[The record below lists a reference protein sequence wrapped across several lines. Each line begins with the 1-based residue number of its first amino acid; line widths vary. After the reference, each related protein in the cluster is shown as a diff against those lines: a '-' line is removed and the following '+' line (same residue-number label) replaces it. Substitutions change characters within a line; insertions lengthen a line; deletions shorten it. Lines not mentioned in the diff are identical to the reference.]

1 MSAQSAST
9 ALNPPEVSIAKRR
22 PKYWP
27 TIILL
32 AADIFWTAL
41 AFYLAHQLRLNTE
54 YPRPQNIPSFRF
66 YLPMLVVQEICIIG
80 LFFFY
85 KLYHRKRSLSH
96 LDELASLFGAVS
108 VGTTIAT
115 AVISFA
121 FKSDFDYPR
130 LMIVYAWALTF
141 VLIGMSR
148 IFYARVLWW
157 LQARGFGETKVIV
170 VGAGETGRMIA
181 NAIEKSPGLGYRLVG
196 IVDDR
201 PINPVSRGADGGD
214 FSAPWLGP
222 TTQLGALIE
231 QYQVGEVF
239 VGMPEASHQ
248 KILNIISN
256 AQRDQVGIKVFPDLF
271 QIIASPVGIGDL
283 NGLPMVTVRDV
294 ALRGWR
300 LTLKRI
306 IDVIIAG
313 IVLIF
318 MSPIMLLTAVLI
330 KLDSPG
336 PVFYSQ
342 VRMGLDA
349 KPFKMLKFRSMRVD
363 AEADGPGW
371 TVKGDPRKTRLG
383 AILRKFHIDEL
394 PQFINVLL
402 GDMSVVG
409 PRPERP
415 VFVEQF
421 RRLVPRYMERHQEK
435 AGITGWA
442 QVNGLRGDTSI
453 VERTKYDLY
462 YIENWSLAFDF
473 KIILRTIWVSLLG
486 QSE

>member
-1 MSAQSAST
+1 M
-9 ALNPPEVSIAKRR
+9 NRR
-22 PKYWP
+22 PRYLA
-27 TIILL
+27 TVILV
-32 AADIFWTAL
+32 AL
-41 AFYLAHQLRLNTE
+41 DAGFVAVAFYLAHRLRVLSE
-54 YPRPQNIPSFRF
+54 YPPPQNIQNFRF
-66 YLPMLVVQEICIIG
+66 YLPMLLAQEVCIIG
-80 LFFFY
+80 MFFFY
-85 KLYHRKRSLSH
+85 KLYHRKRSTSH
-96 LDELASLFGAVS
+96 LDEVAAIFGAVS

-115 AVISFA
+115 AAISFF

-141 VLIGMSR
+141 VLVAL
-148 IFYARVLWW
+148 ARTAHARLQWS
-157 LQARGFGETKVIV
+157 LQARGFGETKVLV
-170 VGAGETGRMIA
+170 VGGGETGQMIA
-181 NAIEKSPGLGYRLVG
+181 NAIQKSPGLGYRLVG
-196 IVDDR
+196 VVDDK
-201 PINPVSRGADGGD
+201 PTNGE

-222 TTQLGALIE
+222 TAQLGELIDR
-231 QYQVGEVF
+231 YQVGEVF

-248 KILNIISN
+248 KILQIISN
-256 AQRDQVGIKVFPDLF
+256 AQRDQVGIKVFPDIF

-306 IDVIIAG
+306 VD
-313 IVLIF
+313 VLIAACALVF
-318 MSPIMLLTAVLI
+318 TSPVMLLSAMLI

-336 PVFYSQ
+336 PVFYTQ

-349 KPFKMLKFRSMRVD
+349 RPFKILKLRSMHSD
-363 AEADGPGW
+363 AEMAGPGW

-383 AILRKFHIDEL
+383 AFLRRFHIDEL

-435 AGITGWA
+435 AGLTGWA

-462 YIENWSLAFDF
+462 YIENWSLLFDF
-473 KIILRTIWVSLLG
+473 KIILRTLWVLLSG
-486 QSE
+486 ESE

>member
-1 MSAQSAST
+1 MS
-9 ALNPPEVSIAKRR
+9 RR
-22 PKYWP
+22 PKYLS
-27 TIILL
+27 TILL
-32 AADIFWTAL
+32 VALDAAFIAL
-41 AFYLAHQLRLNTE
+41 AFYLAHRLRISSE
-54 YPRPQNIPSFRF
+54 YPRPQNIQSFRF
-66 YLPMLVVQEICIIG
+66 YLPMLAVQELCIIG

-85 KLYHRKRSLSH
+85 KLYHRKRSASH
-96 LDELASLFGAVS
+96 LDEIASIFGAIS

-121 FKSDFDYPR
+121 FKNDFDYPR

-141 VLIGMSR
+141 VLIAVGR
-148 IFYARVLWW
+148 TVYARLQWA
-157 LQARGFGETKVIV
+157 LQARGLGETKVLV

-181 NAIEKSPGLGYRLVG
+181 NAIQKSPGLGYRLVG
-196 IVDDR
+196 VVDDR
-201 PINPVSRGADGGD
+201 PTNGEFGV
-214 FSAPWLGP
+214 PWLGP
-222 TTQLGALIE
+222 TAQLGELID
-231 QYQVGEVF
+231 QYQIGEVF

-248 KILNIISN
+248 KILQIISN
-256 AQRDQVGIKVFPDLF
+256 AQRDQVGIKVFPDIF

-306 IDVIIAG
+306 VDVIISAS
-313 IVLIF
+313 VLIF
-318 MSPIMLLTAVLI
+318 CSPVMLLAAILI

-336 PVFYSQ
+336 TVFYTQ

-349 KPFKMLKFRSMRVD
+349 RPFKILKFRTMRTD
-363 AEADGPGW
+363 AEINGPGW
-371 TVKGDPRKTRLG
+371 TIKNDPRKTRLG
-383 AILRKFHIDEL
+383 VILRQFHVDEL
-394 PQFINVLL
+394 PQFINVVL

-453 VERTKYDLY
+453 IDRTKYDLY

-473 KIILRTIWVSLLG
+473 KIILRTIWVMLAG
-486 QSE
+486 ESE